1 MKHVVRS
8 SVGPFAALLAA
19 SIALLL
25 GAFALASAAGAA
37 ETTLTVKNL
46 SDRAVV
52 VSTQIDARASIMKYC
67 VHSRSETHLRGVMPL
82 LVSFMEANEC
92 FGTSVK
98 SYHLDG
104 NARLIEAEGASGA
117 YRIVER

>member
-1 MKHVVRS
+1 MKYVARS
-8 SVGPFAALLAA
+8 LVGPFAAPLVGA
-19 SIALLL
+19 IALLL
-25 GAFALASAAGAA
+25 GAFAFASAAGAA

-104 NARLIEAEGASGA
+104 NSRLIEAEGANGA